1 MLLLKKELYEEM
13 LAHCMAALPNEACGL
28 VAGTIEG
35 RNKRISKV
43 YLLHNVDESPVH
55 FSIDPKEQLM
65 AYKDAR
71 ANGKSIL
78 GNFHSHPSAPPEPSA
93 EDKRLAYDPM
103 LEYLIF
109 SLQDRKQSMLK
120 AFGIDGEKNV
130 TEHEIAIQ

>member
-1 MLLLKKELYEEM
+1 
-13 LAHCMAALPNEACGL
+13 
-28 VAGTIEG
+28 
-35 RNKRISKV
+35 
-43 YLLHNVDESPVH
+43 
-55 FSIDPKEQLM
+55 M

-71 ANGKSIL
+71 AKGESIL
-78 GNFHSHPSAPPEPSA
+78 GNFHSHPSAQPEPSA

-109 SLQDRKQSMLK
+109 SLQNREQPMLK